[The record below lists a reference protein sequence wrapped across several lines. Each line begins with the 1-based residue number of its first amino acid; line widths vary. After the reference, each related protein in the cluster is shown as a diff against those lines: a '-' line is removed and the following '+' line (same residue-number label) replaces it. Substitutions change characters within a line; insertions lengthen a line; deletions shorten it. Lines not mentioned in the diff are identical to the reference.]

1 MGRDR
6 CSKSGV
12 PLPSPDGRQGDA
24 KAKMEIKRGTE
35 LKKDSDL
42 RGQKEIWRETSRDE
56 IETRQEERHLQGFS
70 LRQRLRE
77 TESELD
83 REKNTQKQG

>member
-12 PLPSPDGRQGDA
+12 PLPSPDGRQRDA

-70 LRQRLRE
+70 QRQRLRE
-77 TESELD
+77 TESELE
-83 REKNTQKQG
+83 REKKTQKQG

>member
-12 PLPSPDGRQGDA
+12 PLPSPDGRQRDA

-42 RGQKEIWRETSRDE
+42 RGQKEIWRETSR

-70 LRQRLRE
+70 QRQRLRE
-77 TESELD
+77 TESELE
-83 REKNTQKQG
+83 REKKTQKQG